1 MQMKR
6 VPDLKHMLVQV
17 DEYNYLNNTLSQT
30 ERKTTLCINSVPT
43 QTLYSNWD
51 LKFGLSLLLIED
63 AFKYSSV

>member
-6 VPDLKHMLVQV
+6 VPDLNTNSYEWMNTTIRRTNAKLHFVLILFEHM
-17 DEYNYLNNTLSQT
+17 N
-30 ERKTTLCINSVPT
+30 I
-43 QTLYSNWD
+43 LYSNWD